1 MKEFLK
7 QHGGLRLLLI
17 ALFFLVGMALTI
29 FGWTMT
35 GKLAGLGIM
44 VLGMILLLSAMLI
57 YNKTYT

>member
-44 VLGMILLLSAMLI
+44 VLGMILLLSAMFI